1 MRKAP
6 IGGTGQAETQN
17 GKGSFRLHPAHIDR
31 KLVMVSFGGTDQQT
45 TVLALAH
52 GTALAD
58 GDIHPF

>member
-1 MRKAP
+1 
-6 IGGTGQAETQN
+6 
-17 GKGSFRLHPAHIDR
+17 
-31 KLVMVSFGGTDQQT
+31 MVSFGGTDQQT